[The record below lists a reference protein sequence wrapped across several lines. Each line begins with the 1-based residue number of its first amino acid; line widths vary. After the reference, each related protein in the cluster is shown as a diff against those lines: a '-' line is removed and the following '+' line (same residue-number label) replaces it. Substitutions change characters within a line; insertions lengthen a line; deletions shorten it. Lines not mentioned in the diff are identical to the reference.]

1 MERYGQVKRSSYY
14 NEVIAK
20 NESKLEMVK
29 VAVYARVSTQ
39 EQANEGTSLEHQCE
53 QLKIYCQSQEWQV
66 AGTYVDRG
74 YTGKDADRDELK
86 NLLSGAR
93 LGLFQK
99 VVVYK
104 LDRLARKLRLLLE
117 LEETLK
123 DCGVYLYS
131 LKDQV
136 DTFTAIGRTVFQ
148 VLGLVSEW
156 ERETIIERTRI
167 GRINR
172 YKAGCWA
179 GGKTLYGYSYNL
191 NTKKL
196 VINEAEAAVVRRIF
210 NEYNAGRSMARIADM
225 LNNER
230 IPSRYSTGKGWRMSA
245 IRDILIN
252 PAYKGTQYVNHH
264 LHSSKLS
271 DVKPPGAIEI
281 SVPKIVTEDLW
292 YGAQEHRRNN
302 RHMQTLPSG
311 SRLLQGLVM
320 CGICGKHFR
329 SQSARN
335 RKTYECRGRLK
346 YVHIDGSSRCTA
358 PIINAEWLEEE
369 VWQRIEAILNDPNKL
384 EPLLEDTIEK
394 LQAREQELAFRIRP
408 INEQLLEIQEKKT
421 RLMDDYVVRNMD
433 PGKYKEY
440 QHSLQQEEDRL
451 KSMQAEVDPAQIEEL
466 QKTKGLLKFWQTQ
479 LEAIAWNTEDEGGQ
493 KVRIAD
499 TPHLNVLRIVGLEDK
514 DMNLDFPT
522 TKRQLLDLLQ
532 TKLVVFEDRV
542 EVKAIFPIEP
552 IAHQLCT
559 STCES
564 AQLTSP
570 RHQLCA
576 ST

>member
-1 MERYGQVKRSSYY
+1 
-14 NEVIAK
+14 
-20 NESKLEMVK
+20 MVK
-29 VAVYARVSTQ
+29 VAIYARVSTQ
-39 EQANEGTSLEHQCE
+39 EQANEGTSLDHQCE

-66 AGTYVDRG
+66 VGTYVDRG
-74 YTGKDADRDELK
+74 HTGKDADRPKLK

-99 VVVYK
+99 VAIYK

-117 LEETLK
+117 LEENLK

-136 DTFTAIGRTVFQ
+136 DTSTAIGRTVFQ

-156 ERETIIERTRI
+156 ERETIIERTRT

-172 YKAGCWA
+172 YRAGCWA
-179 GGKTLYGYSYNL
+179 GGKCLYGYSYNP

-196 VINEAEAAVVRRIF
+196 VINEAEAVVVRRIF
-210 NEYNAGRSMARIADM
+210 GEYNAGKSMVSIANM
-225 LNNER
+225 LNEER
-230 IPSRYSTGKGWRMSA
+230 VPPRYSTKKGWRMSA
-245 IRDILIN
+245 VRDILVH
-252 PAYKGTQYVNHH
+252 PGYKGIQYVNHH

-281 SVPKIVTEDLW
+281 SIPKIVTDDLW
-292 YGAQEHRRNN
+292 HCAQEHRRNN
-302 RHMQTLPSG
+302 RHVQTFPSG
-311 SRLLQGLVM
+311 SRLLQGLVK

-329 SQSARN
+329 SQSTRN

-346 YVHIDGSSRCTA
+346 YVHLDGSARCTA
-358 PIINAEWLEEE
+358 PIISAEWLEQE
-369 VWQRIEAILNDPNKL
+369 VWQRIESIINDPNKL
-384 EPLLEDTIEK
+384 EPLLKDTIEK
-394 LQAREQELAFRIRP
+394 LQAREKELAARIRP
-408 INEQLLEIQEKKT
+408 INEQLLEIQEKKA
-421 RLMDDYVVRNMD
+421 RLMDEYIVHNMD

-451 KSMQAEVDPAQIEEL
+451 KSILAEVDPTQIEEL
-466 QKTKGLLKFWQTQ
+466 QRTKGLLRFWQSQ
-479 LEAIAWNTEDEGGQ
+479 VEAMAWNTESEDGQ
-493 KVRIAD
+493 RIRIVD
-499 TPHLNVLRIVGLEDK
+499 GPHTNVLRIVGLEDK

-522 TKRQLLDLLQ
+522 TRRQLLDLLQ

-542 EVKAIFPIEP
+542 EVKAIFPIEH
-552 IAHQLCT
+552 IRHQLCT

-564 AQLTSP
+564 AQLTLKLIIDIP
-570 RHQLCA
+570 RARFVRKQTISKVLV
-576 ST
+576 TV

>member
-1 MERYGQVKRSSYY
+1 
-14 NEVIAK
+14 
-20 NESKLEMVK
+20 MVK

-39 EQANEGTSLEHQCE
+39 EQASEGTSLEHQCE

-66 AGTYVDRG
+66 VGAYVDPG
-74 YTGKDADRDELK
+74 YTGKDADRPGLK
-86 NLLSGAR
+86 HLLSNAK

-99 VVVYK
+99 VAVYK

-117 LEETLK
+117 MEETLK

-136 DTFTAIGRTVFQ
+136 DTSTAIGRTVFQ

-156 ERETIIERTRI
+156 ERETIIDRTRS
-167 GRINR
+167 GRISR

-179 GGKTLYGYSYNL
+179 GGKPLYGYSYNP

-210 NEYNAGRSMARIADM
+210 NEYNAGKSMSRIADM
-225 LNNER
+225 LNEER
-230 IPSRYSTGKGWRMSA
+230 IPSRYSTAKGWRMSA
-245 IRDILIN
+245 IRDIIIH

-264 LHSSKLS
+264 LHSSRLL
-271 DVKPPGAIEI
+271 DEKPPGAIEI
-281 SVPKIVTEDLW
+281 NIPKIVTEDLW
-292 YGAQEHRRNN
+292 YGAQEHRKNN
-302 RHMQTLPSG
+302 KHMQTLPSG
-311 SRLLQGLVM
+311 SRLLQGLVK
-320 CGICGKHFR
+320 CGICGYHFR
-329 SQSARN
+329 SQSTRN

-358 PIINAEWLEEE
+358 PIINAEWLEQE

-384 EPLLEDTIEK
+384 EPLLQDTIEK
-394 LQAREQELAFRIRP
+394 LQARERELTTRIRP
-408 INEQLLEIQEKKT
+408 INEQLSEIHKKKA
-421 RLMDDYVVRNMD
+421 RLIDEYVTLNMD

-440 QHSLQQEEDRL
+440 KHSLQQEEDRL

-466 QKTKGLLKFWQTQ
+466 QRTKGLLKFWQTQ
-479 LEAIAWNTEDEGGQ
+479 LEAMAWDTETEDGK
-493 KVRIAD
+493 KVRIVD
-499 TPHLNVLRIVGLEDK
+499 TPHLNVLRIVGLDEQ

-522 TKRQLLDLLQ
+522 TRRQLLDLLQ

-552 IAHQLCT
+552 VRHQLCT
-559 STCES
+559 ST
-564 AQLTSP
+564 
-570 RHQLCA
+570 
-576 ST
+576 

>member
-1 MERYGQVKRSSYY
+1 
-14 NEVIAK
+14 
-20 NESKLEMVK
+20 MVK

-39 EQANEGTSLEHQCE
+39 EQADEGTSLEHQCE
-53 QLKIYCQSQEWQV
+53 QLNVYCQSQEWQI
-66 AGTYVDRG
+66 AGTYIDPG
-74 YTGKDADRDELK
+74 STGKNADRDGLK

-117 LEETLK
+117 LEENLK
-123 DCGVYLYS
+123 DYGVYLYS

-136 DTFTAIGRTVFQ
+136 DTSTAIGRTVFQ

-156 ERETIIERTRI
+156 ERETIIERTRA
-167 GRINR
+167 GRISR

-179 GGKTLYGYSYNL
+179 GGKPLYGYSYNP

-210 NEYNAGRSMARIADM
+210 NEYNAGKSMARIADM
-225 LNNER
+225 LNDER
-230 IPSRYSTGKGWRMSA
+230 IPPRYSTRKGWRMSA
-245 IRDILIN
+245 IRDILIH

-271 DVKPPGAIEI
+271 GEKPPGTIEI
-281 SVPKIVTEDLW
+281 SIPKIVTEDLW
-292 YGAQEHRRNN
+292 YGVQEHRRSS
-302 RHMQTLPSG
+302 RHMQTIPSG

-320 CGICGKHFR
+320 CGICGYYFR
-329 SQSARN
+329 SQSTRN

-346 YVHIDGSSRCTA
+346 YNHIDGSPRCTA

-384 EPLLEDTIEK
+384 EVLLKDTIEK
-394 LQAREQELAFRIRP
+394 LQARERELATRIQP
-408 INEQLLEIQEKKT
+408 INEQLQEIQEKKA
-421 RLMDDYVVRNMD
+421 RLIDEYVVLNMD

-451 KSMQAEVDPAQIEEL
+451 RSMRAEVDPAQIEEL
-466 QKTKGLLKFWQTQ
+466 QRTKGLLKFWQGQ
-479 LEAIAWNTEDEGGQ
+479 LEAMAWNTEDEDGQ
-493 KVRIAD
+493 RVRIVD
-499 TPHLNVLRIVGLEDK
+499 TPHLNVLKVVGLEDK

-522 TKRQLLDLLQ
+522 TRRQLLDLLQ

-552 IAHQLCT
+552 IRHRLCT
-559 STCES
+559 ST
-564 AQLTSP
+564 
-570 RHQLCA
+570 
-576 ST
+576 